1 MPFYTHKTML
11 ELLMFSQ
18 RQNIIKK
25 MTENHGNI
33 MFRSL
38 RSGKMASA
46 NQRPVGQNFAKLVKV
61 GHVGMS
67 SIYKAHTRRGG
78 YIQS

>member
-1 MPFYTHKTML
+1 
-11 ELLMFSQ
+11 
-18 RQNIIKK
+18 
-25 MTENHGNI
+25 

-67 SIYKAHTRRGG
+67 SIYKAQHTQMCVSSV
-78 YIQS
+78 ITLI